1 MKKEKATADSA
12 PPEGNAEKRSFRG
25 HAQTTTDNICPDFD
39 IHSKYGNFAGMKKLL
54 LASAIAILIAFS
66 SCGNSNGKVEDISWM
81 IGTWKGT
88 DVNTVIF
95 SESWRREGKGFVGSG
110 CSMSPAGDTLF
121 KENLKI
127 DLVEGTPYYIVTIP
141 PKKEP
146 VLFKMIKGDERN
158 AIFENRDHDFPQRIS
173 YMLQENNK
181 LTVKLEGIEKG
192 VPKMETL
199 SFVKSTGDNLNLQLK
214 INTDSAKDTAPK
226 PINIQIQ

>member
-1 MKKEKATADSA
+1 MKNLFLISA
-12 PPEGNAEKRSFRG
+12 A
-25 HAQTTTDNICPDFD
+25 
-39 IHSKYGNFAGMKKLL
+39 
-54 LASAIAILIAFS
+54 AIVLIFS
-66 SCGNSNGKVEDISWM
+66 SCGNSNGKVDDISWM
-81 IGTWKGT
+81 IGSWQGT

-95 SESWRREGKGFVGSG
+95 NESWQREGKGFIGFG

-127 DLVEGTPYYIVTIP
+127 ELVEGTPYYIVTIP

-146 VLFKMIKGDERN
+146 VLFKMISGDEHN

-173 YMLQENNK
+173 YLLQENNK

-192 VPKMETL
+192 TPKIETL
-199 SFVKSTGDNLNLQLK
+199 SFVKATSDNLNLKLK
-214 INTDSAKDTAPK
+214 VNVDSVRDTAPK